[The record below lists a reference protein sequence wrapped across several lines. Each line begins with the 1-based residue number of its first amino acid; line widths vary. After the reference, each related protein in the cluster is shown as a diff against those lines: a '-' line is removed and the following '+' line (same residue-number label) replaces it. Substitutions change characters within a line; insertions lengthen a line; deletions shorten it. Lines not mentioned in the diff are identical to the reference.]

1 MKNLLSFTLLL
12 FINTLFAQEPS
23 YQLIVKVQGVESQ
36 EGQVFVALFD
46 SEQNFLG
53 KSLLGSSKPI
63 DGNTLTFTFSE
74 VKEGTYAISIFHD
87 VNSNKKLDSNFMGIP
102 SEPYGFSNNAKGMFG
117 PPKFEECKFEIIG
130 SNKELTINL

>member
-1 MKNLLSFTLLL
+1 MKNLLSITLLL

-23 YQLIVKVQGVESQ
+23 YQLIVKVQGIESQ

-46 SEQNFLG
+46 NEQNFLG

-74 VKEGTYAISIFHD
+74 MKEGIYAISIFHD
-87 VNSNKKLDSNFMGIP
+87 VNGNKKLDANFMGIP
-102 SEPYGFSNNAKGMFG
+102 NEPYGFSNNAKGMFG
-117 PPKFEECKFEIIG
+117 PPKFEDCKFEVKAE
-130 SNKELTINL
+130 NKEISISL